1 MIVFDG
7 TRHLCN
13 RALLL
18 LDFRV
23 VAPQCSGCLWLLSRL
38 ILCDRRCQK
47 LLDKIKREQ
56 EAARGGRQ
64 FMTSSCP
71 ICLEDFSPD
80 YAPAPAPRPSGKLSK
95 PGSPADEA
103 GAGPSGSSSKA
114 AADGAE
120 DSPLLRAHQ
129 AAAATKTPAG
139 GKAGGAAGGDAK
151 ETVRKPLV
159 LPCGHRFCE
168 PCISRRA
175 LH

>member
-1 MIVFDG
+1 M
-7 TRHLCN
+7 H
-13 RALLL
+13 
-18 LDFRV
+18 
-23 VAPQCSGCLWLLSRL
+23 
-38 ILCDRRCQK
+38 CDRRCQK

-95 PGSPADEA
+95 PDNSTDGAS
-103 GAGPSGSSSKA
+103 AGPSDSSSKA
-114 AADGAE
+114 AADEAE

-139 GKAGGAAGGDAK
+139 GKGGGGREGNCAEAAGAA
-151 ETVRKPLV
+151 VRAPL
-159 LPCGHRFCE
+159 L
-168 PCISRRA
+168 RA
-175 LH
+175 LHIQASALFKLCAMIVGAPNCGHHIP